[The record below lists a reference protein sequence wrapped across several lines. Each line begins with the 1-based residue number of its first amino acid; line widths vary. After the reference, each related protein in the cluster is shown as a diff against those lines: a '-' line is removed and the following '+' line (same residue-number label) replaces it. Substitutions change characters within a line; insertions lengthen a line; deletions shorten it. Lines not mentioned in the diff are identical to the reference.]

1 MKNEHAE
8 RQPEVQRAATP
19 QTRAEQAAV
28 PHGHPVEK
36 PRTASH
42 YDAGNGQGM
51 VHRWAEG
58 PTQDRPVLDGSTQS
72 AEAEREV
79 DNPWRGIDDPGL
91 IFYPEHVPESKRHHL
106 KRAA

>member
-1 MKNEHAE
+1 MKKEHAE
-8 RQPEVQRAATP
+8 RHTEAQQAAVHRDEAP
-19 QTRAEQAAV
+19 HAAV
-28 PHGHPVEK
+28 PHGHHVEQ
-36 PRTASH
+36 PRAASH
-42 YDAGNGQGM
+42 DDPGNGQGM

-58 PTQDRPVLDGSTQS
+58 PTQDRPILDGSRQS